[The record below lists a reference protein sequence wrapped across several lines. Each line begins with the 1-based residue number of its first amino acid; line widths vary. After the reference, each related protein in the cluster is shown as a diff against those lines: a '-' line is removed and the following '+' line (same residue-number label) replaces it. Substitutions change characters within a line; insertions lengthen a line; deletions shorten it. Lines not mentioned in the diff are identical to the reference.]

1 MFSFSS
7 LTIISGFRTVAEAG
21 RAFISI
27 VVIAALATVSFRA
40 EAGAWPTPVQTDLGA
55 IIDGLQAKYSRMRGL
70 SADFVQIY
78 NGKDGR
84 STRES
89 GRLILKRPG
98 KARWDYTSP
107 ERKLFISDGKTV
119 FFYVEGESHAA
130 RSSVKQSVDPQI
142 PFLFLLGR
150 GNLRRDFS
158 RIELLNDERAT
169 VAGNR
174 MLRLVPNRAPDE
186 FKKLLVEVNPATFE
200 VKRMVIF
207 ERSGARMDFV
217 LSNVRENFIA
227 ADSQFQFTPPAGV
240 TVRQQ

>member
-1 MFSFSS
+1 MRSFSLS
-7 LTIISGFRTVAEAG
+7 RIKSGSISKARAG
-21 RAFISI
+21 RS
-27 VVIAALATVSFRA
+27 VLLTTVIAAFAVVSINASFNADAR
-40 EAGAWPTPVQTDLGA
+40 PLQDDLGT

-70 SADFVQIY
+70 SADFVQVY

-84 STRES
+84 SARES
-89 GRLILKRPG
+89 GQLILKRPG
-98 KARWDYTSP
+98 KARWEYTSP
-107 ERKLFISDGKTV
+107 ERKLFISDGKNV
-119 FFYVEGESHAA
+119 FFYVQGESHAA

-240 TVRQQ
+240 TIRQQ